1 MHSNIEIVN
10 VNDEEDVIPEMPQM
24 YYNHEKQTLMFR
36 DDITNVGIVTSIK
49 SNNPRSKACKFP
61 NVQVKLNKN
70 LQKQKKVVANCRCYH

>member
-1 MHSNIEIVN
+1 VN
-10 VNDEEDVIPEMPQM
+10 VNDEEDVILEMPQM

-49 SNNPRSKACKFP
+49 SNNPRFKACKFP
-61 NVQVKLNKN
+61 NVQRKLNKN